1 MAKDK
6 KSILVYADWI
16 SIFEKLEDIE
26 AGVLIKHFFRYVND
40 INPIAP
46 DRLTDIIF
54 EPIKQQLKRDLK
66 RYEAICLRNRGNGE
80 KGGRPKQNPKK
91 PKKPSGLITNPNNP
105 DEPDTDTDTDTDNDN
120 DTVKEKKYNNIP
132 PLIDEVLIRIKE
144 RKLSVDAE
152 AFMAHYISNGWK
164 VSGRAAM
171 KDWDAALT
179 TWEKNNKKF
188 NNNGTDKRNYQEA
201 AKHPNQQW

>member
-16 SIFEKLEDIE
+16 SIFEKLEDAE

-40 INPIAP
+40 MNPNAP

-66 RYEAICLRNRGNGE
+66 RYEAICLRNRDNGG
-80 KGGRPKQNPKK
+80 KGGRPKQNPNK

-105 DEPDTDTDTDTDNDN
+105 NEPDTDNDTDNDTEKEIN
-120 DTVKEKKYNNIP
+120 ILFDVFWNLYNKKVGDKKKCEKKWNSFNDEIREKIIDTLPAFILTIKDKQFQPFPQTYLNQERWNDEIIIP
-132 PLIDEVLIRIKE
+132 
-144 RKLSVDAE
+144 
-152 AFMAHYISNGWK
+152 
-164 VSGRAAM
+164 
-171 KDWDAALT
+171 AL
-179 TWEKNNKKF
+179 F
-188 NNNGTDKRNYQEA
+188 VPR
-201 AKHPNQQW
+201 